1 MNQRERTLLFLI
13 GGAVGLYVLYQGVNL
28 FFISPITDS
37 KKRIVELRE
46 ENDRLEN
53 IVRQRRRLVRTW
65 LDAASKTFSYDRSIA
80 SNQFGK
86 SLKEVAQRHGFEAAF
101 FTPTSGTKIG
111 NKTNITTVAYRI
123 VAEGPFDKA
132 RAFVNELYRT
142 PYLAQITKLG
152 ASPIQGKGRMRDE
165 LKLELTIETPVL
177 PEIDKKKMPDA
188 ALAVTMM
195 EAIKAGEAPP
205 PPAREALPSEV
216 LQAILAKRNIFKTY
230 LPPPE
235 NVVLIDNQD
244 LKMVALKVTYFWEG
258 QPEEPI
264 VETVA
269 GKSQKPVKGLG
280 DAVEVMGS
288 YVDGKA
294 FGPERLDFSAKKDW
308 TYVVPSHTPPPPPVY
323 VDLAVENSTKEP
335 VDVDVTVTGDDGK
348 TKTLPTMRIKP
359 GRTDVDEFKA
369 QRVAVTATYPSGKKL
384 PPRSFLPGAGKQT
397 YLVPVESAE
406 VRVEAPIAVND
417 PPPDA
422 TMSVSGLV
430 TYQGT
435 QELIATGGTTRKV
448 IPAGAPGAVDTGT
461 LLAVHPRGGVVK
473 MPSGNYYLYPLG
485 RKFTDRVKLEARSDG
500 DLAAAIDTW
509 LASPEAQSDGAEA
522 VQSASAAPPPTP
534 MTPTGKGLGRKP

>member
-1 MNQRERTLLFLI
+1 MNQRERTLLLVI
-13 GGAVGLYVLYQGVNL
+13 GGAVGLYVLYQCVNFL
-28 FFISPITDS
+28 FISPVTDS
-37 KKRIVELRE
+37 RKRIAELRE

-53 IVRQRRRLVRTW
+53 VVRQRRRLVRTW
-65 LDAASKTFSYDRSIA
+65 LDAASKTFSYDRAIT

-101 FTPTSGTKIG
+101 FTPASGTKIG
-111 NKTNITTVAYRI
+111 NKTSITTVAYRI
-123 VAEGPFDKA
+123 VAEGPFDQA
-132 RAFVNELYRT
+132 RALVNELYRT
-142 PYLAQITKLG
+142 PYLSQITKLSM
-152 ASPIQGKGRMRDE
+152 SPIQMKGRMRDE
-165 LKLELTIETPVL
+165 VKLELTIETPVL

-188 ALAVTMM
+188 ALAVTMA
-195 EAIKAGEAPP
+195 EAHKPGETPP
-205 PPAREALPSEV
+205 PPAREALPDEAM
-216 LQAILAKRNIFKTY
+216 QAILAKRNIFKTF

-244 LKMVALKVTYFWEG
+244 LKMVALKVTFFWEG
-258 QPEEPI
+258 QAEEPI

-269 GKSQKPVKGLG
+269 GMSQKPVKGMG
-280 DAVEVMGS
+280 DSVEVMGS
-288 YVDGKA
+288 YADGKA
-294 FGPERLDFSAKKDW
+294 FGPERLDFNVKKEW
-308 TYVVPSHTPPPPPVY
+308 TYVVKSHTPPPPPVY
-323 VDLAVENSTKEP
+323 VDLAVENATKDP
-335 VDVDVTVTGDDGK
+335 VEVEVTVTGEDGK

-359 GRTDVDEFKA
+359 GRTDIDEFKA

-384 PPRSFLPGAGKQT
+384 PARSYVPGAGKQT
-397 YLVPVESAE
+397 YVVPVESAE
-406 VRVEAPIAVND
+406 VRVEAPVAVND

-435 QELIATGGTTRKV
+435 QELIATGGATRKI
-448 IPAGAPGAVDTGT
+448 IPAGAHGAVDSGT

-485 RKFTDRVKLEARSDG
+485 RKFSERVKLNARSDG
-500 DLAAAIDTW
+500 DLAAAIDAW

-534 MTPTGKGLGRKP
+534 MTPAGKGLGRKP

>member
-1 MNQRERTLLFLI
+1 MNKRERTLLLVI
-13 GGAVGLYVLYQGVNL
+13 GGAVGLYVLYQGVNFL
-28 FFISPITDS
+28 FVSPVTDS

-53 IVRQRRRLVRTW
+53 VVRQRRRLVRTW
-65 LDAASKTFSYDRSIA
+65 LDAASKTFSHDRAIT

-123 VAEGPFDKA
+123 VAEGPFDQA
-132 RAFVNELYRT
+132 RALVNELYRT
-142 PYLAQITKLG
+142 PYLSQITKLSM
-152 ASPIQGKGRMRDE
+152 SPIQMKGRMRDE
-165 LKLELTIETPVL
+165 VKLELTIETPVL

-188 ALAVTMM
+188 ALAVTMA
-195 EAIKAGEAPP
+195 EAHKPGEAPP
-205 PPAREALPSEV
+205 PPAREALPDEAM
-216 LQAILAKRNIFKTY
+216 QAILAKRNIFKTF

-244 LKMVALKVTYFWEG
+244 LKMVALKVTFFWEG
-258 QPEEPI
+258 QAEEPI

-269 GKSQKPVKGLG
+269 GMSQKPVKGLG

-288 YVDGKA
+288 YADGKA
-294 FGPERLDFSAKKDW
+294 FGPERLDFNVKKEW
-308 TYVVPSHTPPPPPVY
+308 TYVVKSHTPPPPPVY
-323 VDLAVENSTKEP
+323 VDLAVENATKEP
-335 VDVDVTVTGDDGK
+335 VDVEVTVTGEDGK

-359 GRTDVDEFKA
+359 GRTDIDEFKA

-384 PPRSFLPGAGKQT
+384 PARSYVPGAGKQT

-406 VRVEAPIAVND
+406 VRVEAPVAVHD

-430 TYQGT
+430 TYRGT
-435 QELIATGGTTRKV
+435 QELIATGGATRKI
-448 IPAGAPGAVDTGT
+448 IPAGAHGAMDSGT

-485 RKFTDRVKLEARSDG
+485 RKFSDRVKLDARSDG
-500 DLAAAIDTW
+500 DLAAAIDAW
-509 LASPEAQSDGAEA
+509 LASPEAQSGGAEA

-534 MTPTGKGLGRKP
+534 MTPAGKGLGRKP